1 VDFSHLTKMRRAA
14 RSRGFTLIELM
25 VVVVIIG
32 ILAAIALPQVN
43 ERMRERRASQAA
55 QTVALLYRNAR
66 LRALGR
72 GFAVLVTYS
81 AGNGFAV
88 HETNTPGGAI
98 CTPRLP
104 LTCLNTRWDLPS
116 NWTLVDSF
124 NPEGTFGAE
133 TLTTTVTDSTTG
145 QVASTLDM
153 CFSPRGRTYSRTVTA
168 NALAPATDMI
178 NIAFT
183 RGGNS
188 LTRNVSLL
196 PSGMARLAL

>member
-1 VDFSHLTKMRRAA
+1 VDSSHLTKTRRTTQ
-14 RSRGFTLIELM
+14 SRGFTLIELM

-32 ILAAIALPQVN
+32 ILAAIALPQVT

-55 QTVALLYRNAR
+55 QTVALMYRNAR

-72 GFAVLVTYS
+72 GFAVLVTYVS
-81 AGNGFAV
+81 GTGFQV
-88 HETNTPGGAI
+88 EETKTPDGANPT

-104 LTCLNTRWDLPS
+104 LTCLNTHWDSPA

-124 NPEGTFGAE
+124 NPETYGG
-133 TLTTTVTDSTTG
+133 LTASVTDSTTG
-145 QVASTLDM
+145 QATTSLDM
-153 CFSPRGRTYSRTVTA
+153 CFSPRGQAYSRTVSA
-168 NALAPATDMI
+168 NTLAPATDMV

-183 RGGNS
+183 RGGTS

-196 PSGMARLAL
+196 PNGMARLAL